1 MVEEIHMLETK
12 GVTTE
17 ARQHHQTSS
26 KNDQLAS
33 ASEGSNNQPKSD
45 NQPAHRFGGA
55 HASHSIP
62 EKQFQCLEMGSSS
75 SACNEEQIGM
85 EEDQWNQEKRSK
97 LDCQITTTTPSMDG
111 TVMGFMPYRRSG
123 L

>member
-55 HASHSIP
+55 HASHSHAI
-62 EKQFQCLEMGSSS
+62 LLL
-75 SACNEEQIGM
+75 N
-85 EEDQWNQEKRSK
+85 
-97 LDCQITTTTPSMDG
+97 PSLSNS
-111 TVMGFMPYRRSG
+111 TFFPVAKP
-123 L
+123 